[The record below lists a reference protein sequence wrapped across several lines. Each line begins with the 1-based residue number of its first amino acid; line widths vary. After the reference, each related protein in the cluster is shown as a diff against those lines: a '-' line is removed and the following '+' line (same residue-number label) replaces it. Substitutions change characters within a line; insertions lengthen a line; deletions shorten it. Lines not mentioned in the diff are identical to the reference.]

1 MACVNGHMG
10 VGRRTEDEE
19 SLGDTGGC
27 ASQGWLPVYCNAAVQ
42 SGLLGAESIF
52 LAHNTLLQ
60 NQPSFPRGRGVGWA
74 EGYRRHRGCLSAN
87 FPSKD
92 V

>member
-52 LAHNTLLQ
+52 FS
-60 NQPSFPRGRGVGWA
+60 P
-74 EGYRRHRGCLSAN
+74 
-87 FPSKD
+87 
-92 V
+92 